1 MRRSL
6 FFLLGFLFFLNFRVE
21 AQKSRPE
28 SILALAENLMQ
39 QYSTSK
45 KRFEAAYQWVTHYI
59 RYDAMQAQ
67 GNPAK
72 RSQSEVTIQAFRSG
86 KAVCEGYAG
95 VLDSLAK
102 LMGIPS
108 HLVCGY
114 TRLHGQ
120 TDPTPHVWVASL
132 IDGHWLLSDPTFGS
146 GSMENGKFVF
156 EYKPAYLMMSPE
168 KAIETHIPYDP
179 LWQFLASPQT
189 HEGFYKND
197 KNRCIPGYYLHH
209 HDSLMA
215 FFGLDDEQRLRT
227 ELDRIMQQPH
237 YFEALKQRMAFLENS
252 IQLSSYN
259 RSVRQIQ
266 QIQAIYNQAVGAYN
280 IYVKEFNAKT
290 DGRSGKAKTDEL
302 EKARLL
308 VDSCEML
315 LLNSRFHPQTI
326 ESAQKVQQAIFEFQ
340 QKIREAY

>member
-1 MRRSL
+1 MKWSL
-6 FFLLGFLFFLNFRVE
+6 YFLLCLMFFSSFKVE
-21 AQKSRPE
+21 AQKIRSE
-28 SILALAENLMQ
+28 SIVVLAQNLMQ
-39 QYSTSK
+39 QHPTPT
-45 KRFEAAYQWVTHYI
+45 KRFEAAYQWVTHHI
-59 RYDAMQAQ
+59 RYDARQAQ

-86 KAVCEGYAG
+86 MAVCEGYAG

-108 HLVCGY
+108 HLACGY
-114 TRLHGQ
+114 TRLHGH

-209 HDSLMA
+209 HDSLKA
-215 FFGLDDEQRLRT
+215 FLGFDDEQRLKA
-227 ELDRIMQQPH
+227 ELYRIVQQPH
-237 YFEALKQRMAFLENS
+237 HFEALKPRIAFLENS
-252 IQLSSYN
+252 IQLSNYN
-259 RSVRQIQ
+259 RSVRRIQ
-266 QIQAIYNQAVGAYN
+266 QIQAIYNQAVGTYN
-280 IYVKEFNAKT
+280 LYIKEFNAKA
-290 DGRSGKAKTDEL
+290 DGKKGKAKTDEL
-302 EKARLL
+302 EKARML
-308 VDSCEML
+308 VDSCETL

-326 ESAQKVQQAIFEFQ
+326 ESARKVQQAIFEFQ